1 MIKWRQI
8 SVKKSAL
15 LKYLN
20 IYYIGD
26 SINLITQWGAVFFFE
41 EKFVFAF
48 RWNITKC
55 QAEKSSV
62 CECCTL
68 IFFAIRKKRAAKK
81 HTHKSWMRRQY
92 LIATKCDMSK
102 WIGNKV
108 SFEFDPLDLYST
120 SANSSSVFKC
130 SNGASE
136 SQYNF

>member
-1 MIKWRQI
+1 MKADQREKKRIAQIPEHILYWWFNKFDYSMRCSFFCWRKI
-8 SVKKSAL
+8 RIRIP
-15 LKYLN
+15 LKYHKMPSREIQCVWML
-20 IYYIGD
+20 YAY
-26 SINLITQWGAVFFFE
+26 FFLLFE
-41 EKFVFAF
+41 KNEL
-48 RWNITKC
+48 
-55 QAEKSSV
+55 Q
-62 CECCTL
+62 
-68 IFFAIRKKRAAKK
+68 KKR
-81 HTHKSWMRRQY
+81 THKSWMRRQY

>member
-1 MIKWRQI
+1 MKADQREKKRIAQI
-8 SVKKSAL
+8 PEHILYWWFNKFDYSMRCS
-15 LKYLN
+15 
-20 IYYIGD
+20 
-26 SINLITQWGAVFFFE
+26 FFFE

-68 IFFAIRKKRAAKK
+68 IFFAIRKKTSCKKK